1 MGQLEEMRVFVRII
15 EAGSISGAALQLN
28 MAKSMV
34 SRRLTQL
41 EERLLTT
48 LIQRTTRK
56 LTLTDAG
63 QRYYHRCVGI
73 IDEIDSLDQHAQQT
87 NSLVCG
93 PLHMAAPATF
103 ATLHLTNAI
112 DDFLTLYP
120 DIRLRMSLA
129 DSQHQLV
136 EQGIDLALR
145 IADLEDSTLKAR
157 RLTTIHFALVG
168 SPDYL
173 SKRGKPFNPDDLRE
187 HRILHYSH
195 RSNQTW
201 VFRQNERTEVIH
213 YQPYL
218 SADNGEILN
227 DLAIAGKGLALLPT
241 FICWKAISCGQLEMV
256 LPDYQLEQL
265 GAWLVYPDTRF
276 QLYRTRV
283 LIDFLLERF
292 ADNPYWDQALVF
304 GQK

>member
-15 EAGSISGAALQLN
+15 EAGSISRAAQQLN

-34 SRRLTQL
+34 SRRLNQL
-41 EERLLTT
+41 EDRLSTS

-56 LTLTDAG
+56 LSLTDVG
-63 QRYYHRCVGI
+63 QRYYQRCVGI
-73 IDEIDSLDQHAQQT
+73 IDEIDVLDQHAQQT
-87 NSLVCG
+87 NALICG
-93 PLHMAAPATF
+93 PLHLAAPSTF

-112 DDFLTLYP
+112 DDFLTQYP
-120 DIRLRMSLA
+120 DIQLRLSLA

-157 RLTTIHFALVG
+157 RLTTIHFAIVG

-173 SKRGKPFNPDDLRE
+173 SQHGRPSKPSDLY
-187 HRILHYSH
+187 HHQILHYSH
-195 RSNQTW
+195 RSNPSWKLRLNGQ
-201 VFRQNERTEVIH
+201 TEVLR

-227 DLAIAGKGLALLPT
+227 DLAVAGRGLALLPT
-241 FICWKAISCGQLEMV
+241 FICWKAISCCQLEIV
-256 LPDYQLEQL
+256 LADYELEQL
-265 GAWLVYPDTRF
+265 GAWLVYPDARF
-276 QLYRTRV
+276 QPHRTRV
-283 LIDFLLERF
+283 LIDFLVARF

-304 GQK
+304 GG